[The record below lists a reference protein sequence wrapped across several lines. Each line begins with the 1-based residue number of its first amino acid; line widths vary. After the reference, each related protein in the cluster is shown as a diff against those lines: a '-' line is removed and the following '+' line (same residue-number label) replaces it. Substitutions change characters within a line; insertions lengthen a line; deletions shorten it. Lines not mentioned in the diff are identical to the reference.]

1 MNDGM
6 KNWKGRMDEWI
17 NEWINEW
24 ILIMFEPSGTNLKYK
39 DVQTVDCRLHRIK

>member
-24 ILIMFEPSGTNLKYK
+24 ILIMFEPSGTNLK
-39 DVQTVDCRLHRIK
+39 